1 MSEAL
6 AVFGVARC
14 SGCDAELGPGLL
26 SCPAC
31 HRLVHAD
38 ELKRLAAAAEQAE
51 ATGDLATARSQWR
64 QAHDLLPPGARQ
76 AESVLGRIAAL
87 NRRLGAEPG
96 ADSTTG
102 AHHPAWV
109 KALGPVG
116 VALFFLVTKG
126 KLLLLGLTKAGTL
139 LSMLATFG
147 VFWTAWG
154 WRFALGLVASIYVH
168 EMGHVAA
175 LRRYGIAASAPMFIP
190 GVGAF
195 VRMKQRP
202 ADPVE
207 DARVGLAGPLWGLAT
222 AVFCYGVFLV
232 TGSPIWAAIA
242 RTGAWINLFNLLPLG
257 TLDGGRGFAALS
269 STQRLGI
276 AMIVGVAWGI
286 TQDGLLALVG
296 LAAAFRALLGA
307 QTERADART
316 FVEFAVLVIALSAL
330 ILIRVPVGL
339 P

>member
-6 AVFGVARC
+6 TVGVVARC
-14 SGCDAELGPGLL
+14 GGCGAELGPGLL

-38 ELKRLAAAAEQAE
+38 ELKRLATAAAQAE
-51 ATGDLATARSQWR
+51 AAGELVAARTQWR
-64 QAHDLLPPGARQ
+64 QAHDLLPPATRQ
-76 AESVLGRIAAL
+76 AQAVLDRIAGL
-87 NRRLGAEPG
+87 NRRLETRPG
-96 ADSTTG
+96 GDPAAA

-116 VALFFLVTKG
+116 VALFFLLTKG

-139 LSMLATFG
+139 FSMLATFG

-154 WRFALGLVASIYVH
+154 WRFAIGLVASIYVH

-175 LRRYGIAASAPMFIP
+175 LRRYGIAASAPMFLP

-207 DARVGLAGPLWGLAT
+207 DARVGLAGPIWGLFA
-222 AVFCYGVFLV
+222 AVFCYGVFLF
-232 TGSPIWAAIA
+232 TGSPIWGAIA

-269 STQRLGI
+269 SPQRLGI
-276 AMIVGVAWGI
+276 ALIVGVAFGM
-286 TQDGLLALVG
+286 TQEGLLALVG
-296 LAAAFRALLGA
+296 IVAALRGIVGG
-307 QTERADART
+307 QTERADGRT
-316 FVEFAVLVIALSAL
+316 FVEFAVLVVALSAL
-330 ILIRVPVGL
+330 SHIQVPVGL

>member
-6 AVFGVARC
+6 AASLVARC
-14 SGCDAELGPGLL
+14 GGCDAELGPGLL

-31 HRLVHAD
+31 HRLVHAL
-38 ELKRLAAAAEQAE
+38 ELKRLAAAAERAE
-51 ATGDLATARSQWR
+51 GAGDLATARAQWR
-64 QAHDLLPPGARQ
+64 QAHDLLPPATRQ
-76 AESVLGRIAAL
+76 AQSVLDRIAAV
-87 NRRLGAEPG
+87 NRRLEAQPG
-96 ADSTTG
+96 GDLAAT

-154 WRFALGLVASIYVH
+154 WRFAMGLVVSIYVH

-175 LRRYGIAASAPMFIP
+175 LRHYGIAASAPMFIP

-207 DARVGLAGPLWGLAT
+207 DARVGLAGPIWGLFA
-222 AVFCYGVFLV
+222 AVFCYGVFLL

-269 STQRLGI
+269 AAQRLGV
-276 AMIVGVAWGI
+276 ALIVGMAWGF
-286 TQDGLLALVG
+286 TRDGLLALVG
-296 LAAAFRALLGA
+296 LAAAFRALVGA
-307 QTERADART
+307 QTERADGRT
-316 FVEFAVLVIALSAL
+316 FVEFAGLVIALSAL
-330 ILIRVPVGL
+330 ILIQVPVGL

>member
-6 AVFGVARC
+6 AALAVARC
-14 SGCDAELGPGLL
+14 AGCDAELGPGLL

-31 HRLVHAD
+31 HELVHAL

-51 ATGDLATARSQWR
+51 AAGDLATARTQWR
-64 QAHDLLPPGARQ
+64 QAHELLPPRTRQ
-76 AESVLGRIAAL
+76 AQSVLDRIAAV
-87 NRRLGAEPG
+87 NRRLEAQPG
-96 ADSTTG
+96 GDPAAATN
-102 AHHPAWV
+102 HPAWV
-109 KALGPVG
+109 KALGPLG
-116 VALFFLVTKG
+116 VALFFLLTKG
-126 KLLLLGLTKAGTL
+126 KLLLLGLTKAGTF

-154 WRFALGLVASIYVH
+154 WRFAMGLVVSIYVH

-175 LRRYGIAASAPMFIP
+175 LRHYGIAASAPMFLP

-207 DARVGLAGPLWGLAT
+207 DARVGLAGPIWGLFAAAFCY
-222 AVFCYGVFLV
+222 AVFLL

-269 STQRLGI
+269 MAQRLGI
-276 AMIVGVAWGI
+276 AMIVGVAWGM
-286 TQDGLLALVG
+286 THEGLLALVG
-296 LAAAFRALLGA
+296 LAAVFRALVGA
-307 QTERADART
+307 QTERADERT

-330 ILIRVPVGL
+330 IQVQVPVGL

>member
-1 MSEAL
+1 MGEAL
-6 AVFGVARC
+6 AALAVARC
-14 SGCDAELGPGLL
+14 ADCDAELGPGLL

-31 HRLVHAD
+31 HALVHAL

-51 ATGDLATARSQWR
+51 AAGDLATARTQWR
-64 QAHDLLPPGARQ
+64 QAHELLPPRTRQ
-76 AESVLGRIAAL
+76 AQSVLDRIAAV
-87 NRRLGAEPG
+87 NRRLEAQPG
-96 ADSTTG
+96 GDPAAATN
-102 AHHPAWV
+102 HPAWV
-109 KALGPVG
+109 KALGPLG
-116 VALFFLVTKG
+116 VALFFLLTKG
-126 KLLLLGLTKAGTL
+126 KLLLLGLTKASTL

-154 WRFALGLVASIYVH
+154 WPFALGLVASIYVH

-190 GVGAF
+190 GLGAF

-207 DARVGLAGPLWGLAT
+207 DARVGLAGPIWGLFT
-222 AVFCYGVFLV
+222 AAFCYGVFLL

-269 STQRLGI
+269 MAQRLGI
-276 AMIVGVAWGI
+276 AMIVGVAGGI
-286 TQDGLLALVG
+286 THEGLLALVG
-296 LAAAFRALLGA
+296 LAAVFRALVGA
-307 QTERADART
+307 QTERADERT

-330 ILIRVPVGL
+330 IQVQVPVGL

>member
-6 AVFGVARC
+6 AVGGVARC
-14 SGCDAELGPGLL
+14 GGCGAELGPGLL

-31 HRLVHAD
+31 HRLVHTD

-51 ATGDLATARSQWR
+51 AAGDLVTARTQWR
-64 QAHDLLPPGARQ
+64 QAHDLLPPATRQ
-76 AESVLGRIAAL
+76 ARAVLDRVAAL
-87 NRRLGAEPG
+87 NRRLETHPG
-96 ADSTTG
+96 GDPAD
-102 AHHPAWV
+102 AARHPAWV

-116 VALFFLVTKG
+116 VALFFLLTKG

-139 LSMLATFG
+139 FSMLATFG

-154 WRFALGLVASIYVH
+154 WPFAMGLVASIYVH

-207 DARVGLAGPLWGLAT
+207 DARVGLAGPIWGLFT
-222 AVFCYGVFLV
+222 AAFCYGVFLF
-232 TGSPIWAAIA
+232 TGSPIWGAIA

-269 STQRLGI
+269 CPQRLGI
-276 AMIVGVAWGI
+276 ALIVGVAFGM
-286 TQDGLLALVG
+286 TQEGLLGLVG
-296 LAAAFRALLGA
+296 IVAALRGLVGV
-307 QTERADART
+307 QTERADGRT

-330 ILIRVPVGL
+330 SHIQVPVGL
-339 P
+339 K

>member
-6 AVFGVARC
+6 AVTMVARC
-14 SGCDAELGPGLL
+14 GGCGAELGPGLL

-51 ATGDLATARSQWR
+51 AAGDLATARAQWR
-64 QAHDLLPPGARQ
+64 QAHDLLPPATRQ
-76 AESVLGRIAAL
+76 AQSVADRIAAL
-87 NRRLGAEPG
+87 NRRLDGQPG
-96 ADSTTG
+96 SDPGVA
-102 AHHPAWV
+102 AHRPAWV
-109 KALGPVG
+109 KALGPFG
-116 VALFFLVTKG
+116 VVLFFAFTKG

-139 LSMLATFG
+139 LSMLAAFG
-147 VFWTAWG
+147 VYWTAWG
-154 WRFALGLVASIYVH
+154 WRFALGLVVSIYVH

-175 LRRYGIAASAPMFIP
+175 LRRYGIAASAPMFLP

-207 DARVGLAGPLWGLAT
+207 DARVGLAGPIWGLFA
-222 AVFCYGVFLV
+222 AVVCYGVFLL
-232 TGSPIWAAIA
+232 TGSPVWAAIA

-269 STQRLGI
+269 SAQRLGLALI
-276 AMIVGVAWGI
+276 LGVAWGM
-286 TQDGLLALVG
+286 THDGLLALLG
-296 LAAAFRALLGA
+296 LVAAARSLVGT
-307 QTERADART
+307 QTERSDGRT
-316 FVEFAVLVIALSAL
+316 FVEFAGLVVALSAL
-330 ILIRVPVGL
+330 VLIHVPAGL